1 MKVEVWDVV
10 DKGRKRK
17 KKDGLKLAT
26 DEVLFTLPVPQI
38 KFVGAAFMANGLRLL
53 VSRLFLIVLFSHY
66 CIHCPVWH

>member
-26 DEVLFTLPVPQI
+26 DEVLFTLLVHQI
-38 KFVGAAFMANGLRLL
+38 KFVGAEG
-53 VSRLFLIVLFSHY
+53 
-66 CIHCPVWH
+66 C